1 MEETSEL
8 EVSVVPRGTLEP
20 SLRTRAR
27 FCARNM
33 AELSAGGQSN
43 SRQHRPLCQGL
54 AVPRGTSR
62 SWRRKNDSMQRAF
75 HVKRSQP
82 SRSKRYFHRDNRHCD
97 HGITRRDSH
106 TELFHVEHV
115 CRSNTR
121 VQWGTRG
128 RREGAFSRETGP
140 GRVYLPALVSAVS
153 RAPFAVNMSPG
164 PMCSTWNT
172 PSLRHEQGPAHRMR
186 PCCLPVI
193 Y

>member
-140 GRVYLPALVSAVS
+140 GRVYLPALVSVVS
-153 RAPFAVNMSPG
+153 RAPFAVKHVSWTAVFHVEHTFPQA
-164 PMCSTWNT
+164 
-172 PSLRHEQGPAHRMR
+172 RAR
-186 PCCLPVI
+186 PRPQNAPLLLPVI